1 MSLEVKKDKF
11 KAPILSLKNSAGPSE
26 NKTTLAKKSLFK
38 KRKINNSQKVNKRK
52 KEDDISAAVEPDYSE
67 LEYKNHG
74 VSAIEKAKLLAKRR
88 GRNHGLLINNSDED
102 KYKSLEGKDYTNKQT
117 WRDKGGLMSS
127 DRAMLFLDDEDR
139 DVNLRHLNSTFAKET
154 KNNDQETAMKEF
166 IDKEVARRKGYLDEY
181 EKREEEKD
189 VASLKA
195 LEDRQ
200 LYKMEDKFENIPRT
214 YNPHQLGEIGHNVLE
229 GIPEVNLG
237 TEYRIDNIDKTMATV
252 KKLQEI
258 DEELRKKVVRAPS
271 NYTANYLLHNKYM
284 GEILTESD
292 TNRYIDVKVDM
303 SLYSG
308 KKYDVCND
316 GSRR

>member
-1 MSLEVKKDKF
+1 MSLEEELKKADTEQPSNSKF
-11 KAPILSLKNSAGPSE
+11 KTPGLVA
-26 NKTTLAKKSLFK
+26 TQKKSLFK
-38 KRKINNSQKVNKRK
+38 KRKINQSQKNNKRK
-52 KEDDISAAVEPDYSE
+52 KEDEVDAAIEPDYSE
-67 LEYKNHG
+67 LEFKNHG
-74 VSAIEKAKLLAKRR
+74 VSAIEKAKILAKRR
-88 GRNHGLLINNSDED
+88 GRNHGLLIDNNDED
-102 KYKSLEGKDYTNKQT
+102 KYKSLEDKDYTNKQS
-117 WRDKGGLMSS
+117 WKDKGGLMSS

-139 DVNLRHLNSTFAKET
+139 EVNLRHLNSTFAKET
-154 KNNDQETAMKEF
+154 KNNEHETAMKEF
-166 IDKEVARRKGYLDEY
+166 IDREVARRKGYLDEY
-181 EKREEEKD
+181 EKRQTEKD

-200 LYKMEDKFENIPRT
+200 LYKMDEKFENIPRT

-237 TEYRIDNIDKTMATV
+237 TEYKIGNIDKTMRTV

-258 DEELRKKVVRAPS
+258 DEELRRKVTRAPS

-284 GEILTESD
+284 GEIYTESD
-292 TNRYIDVKVDM
+292 TTRYIDVKTDM
-303 SLYSG
+303 SQYAG